1 MTVAT
6 DSVGASREESEYSR
20 LSSTDRESKSSD
32 RESDS
37 EPAWPPGGERDTRSL
52 VVKVVSG
59 DGLPE
64 SRERLSR
71 EEEAACGTAMTVAAT
86 GGRPAGAWLIEC
98 RWGAARVSGGV
109 EGGQETEL

>member
-6 DSVGASREESEYSR
+6 DSVSGPRDSDSRD
-20 LSSTDRESKSSD
+20 SSTDSESKSTE

-37 EPAWPPGGERDTRSL
+37 EPIPGGDRDTRSL

-64 SRERLSR
+64 SSDRLSR
-71 EEEAACGTAMTVAAT
+71 EAAAASGTAITVAAVLERT
-86 GGRPAGAWLIEC
+86 VGAWLMEWRC
-98 RWGAARVSGGV
+98 GAARDSGGV